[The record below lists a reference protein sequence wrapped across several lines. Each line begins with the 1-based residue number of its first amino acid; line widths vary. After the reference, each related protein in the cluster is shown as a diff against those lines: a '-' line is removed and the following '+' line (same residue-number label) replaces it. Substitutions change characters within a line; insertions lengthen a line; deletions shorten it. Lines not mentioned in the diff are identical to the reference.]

1 LRRVFAVAFLP
12 RLFDSTRR
20 SWAATIVDNVVISI
34 ARRGMK
40 RRFPDEGR
48 ARYHPPMALHIIKLV
63 VGCDTIDDLLAWHKT
78 GEPWIMNTRMTPKR
92 VDEVLDGGSL
102 YRVFKGQILCRQKIL
117 AIDTI
122 GAGPASRCE
131 VTVDPPIIRV
141 VPTPR
146 RAFQGWRY
154 LTAADA
160 PEDLGEGETADMPQ
174 DLARQL
180 RELGAW

>member
-1 LRRVFAVAFLP
+1 
-12 RLFDSTRR
+12 
-20 SWAATIVDNVVISI
+20 
-34 ARRGMK
+34 
-40 RRFPDEGR
+40 
-48 ARYHPPMALHIIKLV
+48 MALHIIKLV
-63 VGCDTIDDLLAWHKT
+63 VGCETIDDLLAWHTDKSQ
-78 GEPWIMNTRMTPKR
+78 PWVMHTRMTPKR

-102 YRVFKGQILCRQKIL
+102 YRVFKGQVLCRQKIL

-122 GAGPASRCE
+122 GASPASRCE

-141 VPTPR
+141 APQPR

-154 LTAADA
+154 LKPEDAPPDLSESEAADL
-160 PEDLGEGETADMPQ
+160 PP

>member
-1 LRRVFAVAFLP
+1 MNAVA
-12 RLFDSTRR
+12 RT
-20 SWAATIVDNVVISI
+20 A
-34 ARRGMK
+34 K
-40 RRFPDEGR
+40 RRFPDEG
-48 ARYHPPMALHIIKLV
+48 APRYHPVMALHIIKLV

-131 VTVDPPIIRV
+131 VTVDSPIIRV

-160 PEDLGEGETADMPQ
+160 PDDLGQSETGDMPQ